1 MNQTRKLLAVL
12 LLGTMPACGVPIRYA
27 VPAHELVGKQVFS
40 GPVRL
45 VDDGDVETYR
55 ILAVDPAENVAPVES
70 TTPDAERVLQSSL
83 PKQPGT
89 EAILTTDDVRT
100 WPSILCAV
108 ALGQVGALVG
118 TGMQGSDGSSNNA
131 GVTIGMGAAI
141 GVFAGIALGSLLSG
155 RIKSAHFAGAVPQRG
170 LDSPVPP
177 PPAPVPPP
185 RAEPLA
191 PPPAGPIP
199 APPPADA
206 TPAAGPTT
214 P

>member
-12 LLGTMPACGVPIRYA
+12 LLATTPACGVPIRYA
-27 VPAHELVGKQVFS
+27 VPAQELVGKQVFS

-45 VDDGDVETYR
+45 VDDGDVETCR

-70 TTPDAERVLQSSL
+70 TTPEAERVLQASL
-83 PKQPGT
+83 PKHPGA

-100 WPSILCAV
+100 WPSVLCAI

-118 TGMQGSDGSSNNA
+118 TGVQGSDSSSNNA
-131 GVTIGMGAAI
+131 ATTIGMGTAI

-155 RIKSAHFAGAVPQRG
+155 RVKSGHFAGVVAPRG
-170 LDSPVPP
+170 VDAPVPP

-191 PPPAGPIP
+191 PPAPAPIP
-199 APPPADA
+199 APPPAEA
-206 TPAAGPTT
+206 TPASGGAT

>member
-12 LLGTMPACGVPIRYA
+12 LLGTTPACGVPIRYA

-45 VDDGDVETYR
+45 LDDGEVDTHR

-70 TTPDAERVLQSSL
+70 TMPDAERVLQASL
-83 PKQPGT
+83 PKEPGT

-108 ALGQVGALVG
+108 ALAQVGALVG
-118 TGMQGSDGSSNNA
+118 TGVQGSDGNGTSNA
-131 GVTIGMGAAI
+131 GLTIGMGTAI
-141 GVFAGIALGSLLSG
+141 GAFAGLALGSLLSG
-155 RIKSAHFAGAVPQRG
+155 RIKSAHFAGAVARRAV
-170 LDSPVPP
+170 DVPAP
-177 PPAPVPPP
+177 PPAPIAPP
-185 RAEPLA
+185 RAEPMA
-191 PPPAGPIP
+191 PPAAEPIP
-199 APPPADA
+199 APPPAAA
-206 TPAAGPTT
+206 TPAAGTAT